1 VSHAA
6 ESAESAV
13 RFVETAPIGMRVV
26 VRRCIQGGVTDAV
39 GYLRFRDERECVVET
54 KRGLVTIV
62 LAEIVAA
69 KQVPPP
75 PAPRARR
82 GLDD

>member
-1 VSHAA
+1 
-6 ESAESAV
+6 V
-13 RFVETAPIGMRVV
+13 RFVQTAPIGMRVV
-26 VRRCIQGGVTDAV
+26 LRRRIEGGVTDAV
-39 GYLRFRDERECVVET
+39 GYLRSLTDGACVVET

-75 PAPRARR
+75 PAPRAPRHPFA
-82 GLDD
+82 DV